1 MKKDVVKILFF
12 EIILLIFL
20 LLTLFASNVLSRIII
35 AIFITAYAFFV
46 KSFIKK
52 KGQLSINKKQ
62 VLIIML
68 VFSGIYLS
76 AFYLLGLYF
85 GFYKNPFPF
94 SFHTILKYI
103 LPLTF
108 IIVFS
113 ERIRSLIL
121 FQNAKITFKSKKI
134 DLSGILLFVSM
145 TLLDIIVYLS
155 LYTRL
160 STYDDYLTLLGL
172 IIFSSFSCNLL
183 YNYIS
188 RRYGEGPVI
197 VFRIVTILYSFV
209 IPIIPDV
216 FVFFRAFLRMIYP
229 YFIYLFLE
237 SSYAKTNTIVAYSD
251 KKKSIIGTTIL
262 VLTMASFVMLISCRF
277 RYGILVIGSGSM
289 TGTINK
295 GDAVVFESYKKQE
308 IEEGNIIIFLNNNDT
323 QTIHRV
329 VEIKNVN
336 GEVRYF
342 TKGDAND
349 KVDDGYITKDKIIGV
364 TNFKIKYIGYPTIWV
379 RDLFSK
385 K

>member
-85 GFYKNPFPF
+85 GFYKNPFSF

-108 IIVFS
+108 IIIFS

>member
-1 MKKDVVKILFF
+1 
-12 EIILLIFL
+12 
-20 LLTLFASNVLSRIII
+20 
-35 AIFITAYAFFV
+35 
-46 KSFIKK
+46 
-52 KGQLSINKKQ
+52 
-62 VLIIML
+62 
-68 VFSGIYLS
+68 
-76 AFYLLGLYF
+76 
-85 GFYKNPFPF
+85 
-94 SFHTILKYI
+94 
-103 LPLTF
+103 
-108 IIVFS
+108 
-113 ERIRSLIL
+113 
-121 FQNAKITFKSKKI
+121 
-134 DLSGILLFVSM
+134 
-145 TLLDIIVYLS
+145 
-155 LYTRL
+155 
-160 STYDDYLTLLGL
+160 
-172 IIFSSFSCNLL
+172 
-183 YNYIS
+183 
-188 RRYGEGPVI
+188 
-197 VFRIVTILYSFV
+197 
-209 IPIIPDV
+209 
-216 FVFFRAFLRMIYP
+216 MIYP

-364 TNFKIKYIGYPTIWV
+364 SNFKIKYIGYPTIWV